1 MAPPPSP
8 TRRPAANSCRCRRLV
23 GRSRS
28 GRLGT
33 VDWAPCLGPL
43 CSRSFSKS
51 KQIQDEAEKQVGEE
65 EGDIEVLGIS
75 ATGERRFFFIFFYFV
90 TVESGDFF
98 FF

>member
-1 MAPPPSP
+1 M
-8 TRRPAANSCRCRRLV
+8 
-23 GRSRS
+23 GRGRS

-65 EGDIEVLGIS
+65 EGDREVLGIS
-75 ATGERRFFFIFFYFV
+75 ATGERRFFFFFWGDGGERRFFSMGGFGSIGHGDGVYFC
-90 TVESGDFF
+90 
-98 FF
+98 